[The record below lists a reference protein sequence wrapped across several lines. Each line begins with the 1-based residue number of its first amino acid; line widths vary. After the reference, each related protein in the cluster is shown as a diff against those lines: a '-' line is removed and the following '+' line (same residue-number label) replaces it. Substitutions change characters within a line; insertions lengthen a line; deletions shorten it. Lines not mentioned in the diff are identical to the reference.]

1 MPAASAD
8 TARAALP
15 TSLGLC
21 LCLGLAVALPAGL
34 AGIIG
39 HDWPLHLRFRGARGL
54 STALG
59 VLLIVFP
66 LTSVY
71 LLVCKGLG
79 KLLR

>member
-1 MPAASAD
+1 VPAGSAD
-8 TARAALP
+8 TANAGLP

-21 LCLGLAVALPAGL
+21 LCLGLAVALLAGL
-34 AGIIG
+34 AAIIG
-39 HDWPLHLRFRGARGL
+39 HDWPLYLRFRGARGL

-66 LTSVY
+66 LTSVC
-71 LLVCKGLG
+71 LLVCTGLG